1 MPVKKSTHRPTQ
13 NAMDQLIALFNQ
25 GRYAELEGHAQS
37 LLNRYP
43 ESGFAWKILGTALG
57 IQGKSAVPALQK
69 AAQFLPNDAE
79 THYNLGLALQTL
91 GQFDAAIASYRRAL
105 VLRPDDADAHS
116 DLGNALQEL
125 GRHEAAVASYRRAL
139 ALNPR
144 LAEAHNKLGCALHDL
159 GNPRDAAASYRRALA
174 LNPRDVEAYN
184 NLGFAL
190 QEVGQLEDALTHYRQ
205 ALALDPVYAV
215 AHNNLGNVL
224 QELGQLNSAVAS
236 FQRALELKPEYVV
249 AHYNLG
255 NALQELGQID
265 AALTSYQRALVLDPD
280 SPKAHN
286 NLGNVLKDLG
296 QLDAALASYK
306 RALAINREYAEVR
319 GNLLFIL
326 NFTASHTTDIC
337 LEEAR
342 TYGRM
347 VAKQVAARFTQWQ
360 CTAKPERLRVGLV
373 SGDLRI
379 HPVGH
384 AIESLL
390 EQIDPTQLELI
401 AYPTSR
407 KVDELT
413 ARIRPYFSYWKP
425 IYGKNDADAAHLIHS
440 DGVHILLDLSG
451 HTAHNRLPLFAWK
464 PAPLQASWLG
474 YFATTGVAEISY
486 LLTSEVAVP
495 QTQHADFTENVW
507 YLPDIWLCFTP
518 PKLELPVTTLPALQN
533 GFLTLGCFQ
542 RMDKISDAAL
552 GAWGRILTRLPK
564 SRLRLAC
571 KQLGD
576 AAVASRLMQR
586 LQLNG
591 INPTQVELQ
600 GAAGT
605 REEYL
610 ARYAEVDIMLDTF
623 PYPGVTT
630 TCEALW
636 MGVPTLTLAGNTLL
650 SRQGA
655 GILIPAGLRDWV
667 ATNEIEYVEKAL
679 QLTSNFTKLAE
690 LRAGLRAQVLA
701 SPVFDAPR
709 FARNFEAALWAL
721 WRGQSG
727 LEIAKNEPM

>member
-1 MPVKKSTHRPTQ
+1 MPVKKSTHRLTQ

-25 GRYAELEGHAQS
+25 GRYTELESHAQL
-37 LLNRYP
+37 LLNDYP
-43 ESGFAWKILGTALG
+43 ESGFVWKILGTALG

-105 VLRPDDADAHS
+105 VLRPNDADAHS

-125 GRHEAAVASYRRAL
+125 GRHEAAV
-139 ALNPR
+139 
-144 LAEAHNKLGCALHDL
+144 
-159 GNPRDAAASYRRALA
+159 ASYRRALA

-280 SPKAHN
+280 FSEAH
-286 NLGNVLKDLG
+286 GH
-296 QLDAALASYK
+296 
-306 RALAINREYAEVR
+306 
-319 GNLLFIL
+319 LLFTL
-326 NFTASHTTDIC
+326 NFNARDATDSC

-347 VAKQVAARFTQWQ
+347 VAKQVTARFTQWP

-373 SGDLRI
+373 SGDLCI

-390 EQIDPTQLELI
+390 EQIDPAQLELI

-407 KVDELT
+407 KVDALT
-413 ARIRPYFSYWKP
+413 TRIRPYFSYWKP
-425 IYGKNDADAAHLIHS
+425 IYGENDADAARLIHS

-495 QTQHADFTENVW
+495 QAQRADFTENVW

-542 RMDKISDAAL
+542 RMDKISDAVL
-552 GAWGRILTRLPK
+552 SAWGRILTRLPK

-576 AAVASRLMQR
+576 VAVASRLMQR

-591 INPTQVELQ
+591 INPAQVELQ

-709 FARNFEAALWAL
+709 FARNFEAALWAM

-727 LEIAKNEPM
+727 LEIPKNEPM